1 MIKAAEF
8 PATIPAAAYLKNDKM
23 KHKTEI
29 NELIPGIG
37 AISVYFDNKQPLP
50 YFKISIHKAEAN
62 IEYFGAKA
70 LEYGKQFFE
79 ENIIVEDKIY
89 DIETVIAAAESSSS
103 GQIKNLTRHKENKIA
118 RYLLGWYCVRYLKC
132 STTKAGE
139 IIGRD
144 HATVIHG
151 MKLIDKKSKYKS

>member
-1 MIKAAEF
+1 
-8 PATIPAAAYLKNDKM
+8 M

-37 AISVYFDNKQPLP
+37 AISVFFDNKQPLP
-50 YFKISIHKAEAN
+50 FFKISIHKAEAN

-79 ENIIVEDKIY
+79 ESVIVEQKIH
-89 DIETVIAAAESSSS
+89 DIETVISAAESSS
-103 GQIKNLTRHKENKIA
+103 GGKIKDLTRRKENKMA
-118 RYLLGWYCVRYLKC
+118 RYLLCWYCVRYLKC

-144 HATVIHG
+144 HATVLHG
-151 MKLIDKKSKYKS
+151 MKLIDKKPKNRSEYENETIIKFKTTLDIL